1 MAEYDVTI
9 KGKYLTYRGLPLV
22 REGNTICYGSMEDK
36 YILYLMILSEKTV
49 ETAEPGVKLTVPDAI
64 MGQIISTDPSQVGMD
79 RLAKSYTKNGLY
91 EALDMGIIQLERLN
105 KK

>member
-1 MAEYDVTI
+1 MELNKNEYI
-9 KGKYLTYRGLPLV
+9 LYKGLPLV

-64 MGQIISTDPSQVGMD
+64 MGQIISTDPSKVGMD
-79 RLAKSYTKNGLY
+79 RIAKSYTKNGLY

>member
-36 YILYLMILSEKTV
+36 YILYLFQPLSSIQMYMNTILTDTDNNSNKHK
-49 ETAEPGVKLTVPDAI
+49 KLP
-64 MGQIISTDPSQVGMD
+64 Q
-79 RLAKSYTKNGLY
+79 KSW
-91 EALDMGIIQLERLN
+91 
-105 KK
+105 